1 MAATF
6 ALDYKYPNRYNE
18 HNSNGRMG
26 LQNSEDPKNS
36 EFLLTTFTITL
47 YEFWF

>member
-6 ALDYKYPNRYNE
+6 ALDYRYSIYD
-18 HNSNGRMG
+18 SNARMG
-26 LQNSEDPKNS
+26 LQNSEDPGNS
-36 EFLLTTFTITL
+36 EFLITTFTATL